1 VKKTLKLTIPGA
13 PLNIKLESFFDKSN
27 PIHEKWN
34 LEVNN
39 PEIREADAWFVLE
52 SVPDFDRVCNVPQ
65 NNLVL
70 LSAETAQSVSY
81 VEESESVKLFLNQFS
96 RVYTFHQFLSPKA
109 FHSAPFLPWM
119 INSNHGTSIW
129 QRHRR
134 DVDFFAKM
142 PIPLKSKTISV
153 ICSNQALTSHH
164 RMRIRFVEELKKH
177 FGTSLDWF
185 GNGYEPVEQKWEAL
199 SDYRY
204 TIVLENQ
211 SRHNVITEKLGDAFL
226 ANTFPFYWGAPNADE
241 VFDPKG
247 FRVLNIEDLKQ
258 SIKIIESAIENDLY
272 SISQPWLNK
281 NREIVIHE
289 FNFLNRM
296 LQIAE
301 ELSPASRELISL
313 HSQPEMEIFTK
324 LPKGYLRPAL
334 LALSGVDKRLGTNFV
349 NLLKELYILFR
360 YNRLSQCF
368 RNLGKSAK
376 KI

>member
-13 PLNIKLESFFDKSN
+13 PLNLKLESFFDKSN
-27 PIHEKWN
+27 PLHEKWD

-39 PEIREADAWFVLE
+39 PEIRAADAWFVLE
-52 SVPDFDRVCNVPQ
+52 NVPDFDRVCNVPQ
-65 NNLVL
+65 SNLVL
-70 LSAETAQSVSY
+70 LSAETAQPVSY
-81 VEESESVKLFLNQFS
+81 IEESESVQLFLNQFS

-109 FHSAPFLPWM
+109 FHSVPFLPWM
-119 INSNHGTSIW
+119 INANHGTSIW
-129 QRHRR
+129 QKHER
-134 DVDFFAKM
+134 DVAFFAKM
-142 PIPLKSKTISV
+142 PIPPKSKTISV

-164 RMRIRFVEELKKH
+164 RMRIRFVDELKRH
-177 FGTSLDWF
+177 FGKSLDWF

-241 VFDPKG
+241 VFDPRG
-247 FRVLNIEDLKQ
+247 FTVLNIEDLKQ
-258 SIKIIESAIENDLY
+258 SIKLIESAIENDLY
-272 SISQPWLNK
+272 SISQPWLNR

-289 FNFLNRM
+289 FNFLNRI

-301 ELSPASRELISL
+301 ELSPTRRDEISL
-313 HSQPEMEIFTK
+313 HPQSEMEIFTK
-324 LPKGYLRPAL
+324 LPKRYLRPAL
-334 LALSGVDKRLGTNFV
+334 LLLSRVDTRLGTNFV
-349 NLLKELYILFR
+349 NLLKEFYILFR

-368 RNLGKSAK
+368 RNIGKSAK
-376 KI
+376 